1 MSVVI
6 QRAGQFPALSAMKQ
20 LLSVD
25 TAIVQGTEIGP
36 NIGGPIYFPFQSGT
50 ARTVHSKILAGIAN
64 NAADARNTIFSP
76 EEYVEHSEAFPP
88 RLRCTGV

>member
-36 NIGGPIYFPFQSGT
+36 NIGGPIYYLLPGGICGT
-50 ARTVHSKILAGIAN
+50 L
-64 NAADARNTIFSP
+64 
-76 EEYVEHSEAFPP
+76 
-88 RLRCTGV
+88 